1 MKNKIN
7 EENDKKKGAIINNED
22 RNWKTDKMKLN
33 YKGKNQKNINAK
45 DKKISIKKSRTRLDT
60 KKSNEIK

>member
-1 MKNKIN
+1 LKNKIN

-22 RNWKTDKMKLN
+22 QNWKTDKMKLN

-45 DKKISIKKSRTRLDT
+45 DKISIKKSRTRLDT